1 MPRPVFAATAAV
13 ITGLVVS
20 ACGPAFPN
28 APSTSTSS
36 SSNLTATA
44 ADLAFCVADIN
55 GYRAQANRPALA
67 ESIALETFAA
77 AGAQTDA
84 ASGVPHTHFTASNG
98 AGIATAENEFLTA
111 DRQLFPT
118 IQNAMH
124 GANALFWAEGPTG
137 SHYQTLVGP
146 YTQVGCGVFVA
157 NGTVTV
163 VQDYR

>member
-1 MPRPVFAATAAV
+1 MRRVVAAAV
-13 ITGLVVS
+13 IAVIAALVGS

-28 APSTSTSS
+28 APSTSASS
-36 SSNLTATA
+36 SSPTATA

-55 GYRAQANRPALA
+55 GYRAQANRPPLA
-67 ESIALETFAA
+67 ESMALETFAA

-84 ASGVPHTHFTASNG
+84 ASGVPHAHFTASNG

-118 IQNAMH
+118 TQDAMH
-124 GANALFWAEGPTG
+124 GASALFWAEGPTG

-146 YTQVGCGVFVA
+146 YSQVGCGVFVA
-157 NGTVTV
+157 NGAVTV